1 MPNHKLSHEILSAAL
16 AGLEAQRNQ
25 VDLQIAEVRRL
36 LRIRPEPTAA
46 DGIPDS
52 APVRSTGRRR
62 GMSAAARR
70 RIGEAQR
77 KRWEAYHQAQQVPAP
92 AKKAAG
98 KPAAPKKRRI
108 SAAGRKAIAEAA
120 RKRWAEFRKSA
131 SKAPAKAAK
140 RAGKSAATSAPVTE

>member
-1 MPNHKLSHEILSAAL
+1 MPNQKLSHEILSAAL
-16 AGLEAQRNQ
+16 AGLEAQRDQ
-25 VDLQIAEVRRL
+25 VDLQIAEVRRM
-36 LRIRPEPTAA
+36 LRARPEATSADGTPDTAA
-46 DGIPDS
+46 
-52 APVRSTGRRR
+52 VRSTGRRR

-77 KRWEAYHQAQQVPAP
+77 KRWEAYHMAQEAP
-92 AKKAAG
+92 SRTKKAAG
-98 KPAAPKKRRI
+98 KRAGGKRRI

-140 RAGKSAATSAPVTE
+140 RAGKAAASAPVTE